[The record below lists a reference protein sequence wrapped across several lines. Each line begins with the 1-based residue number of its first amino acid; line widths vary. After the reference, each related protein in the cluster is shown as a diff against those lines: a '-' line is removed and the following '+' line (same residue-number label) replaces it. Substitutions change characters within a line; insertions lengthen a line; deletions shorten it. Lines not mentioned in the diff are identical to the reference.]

1 MKRRGQV
8 EELSHLLRPAF
19 AQTLALLGLRARA
32 ERDAANIRPTE
43 EPPTA
48 AGLVGRPARRGERA
62 PGTLTMADESPTPP
76 APATQEPPG
85 GAPAPEQSPPGAA
98 PAADSSEL
106 ERLRA
111 ENARYQS
118 DVAAHAAVLRVLAAQ
133 QGGQQAEQPVQLVRL
148 PPERARRLAQ
158 SLGGDW
164 NEQHVQA
171 HVPIF
176 AAFLQELASPILTGI
191 EGMADVVD
199 LVQTRQEIN
208 DYKDFSDEVD
218 QLRAEYRN
226 RGQTITR
233 KQAVAAVQSRRM
245 QDPAYVD
252 QLLTRREQEKAMEQQ
267 RRAAGAAATIT
278 EGGATVQ
285 KAGPE
290 PTKQPRAP
298 QSREEFARM
307 TLEEKRKAL
316 EGATI

>member
-1 MKRRGQV
+1 
-8 EELSHLLRPAF
+8 
-19 AQTLALLGLRARA
+19 
-32 ERDAANIRPTE
+32 
-43 EPPTA
+43 
-48 AGLVGRPARRGERA
+48 
-62 PGTLTMADESPTPP
+62 MADEQTPTPVP
-76 APATQEPPG
+76 Q
-85 GAPAPEQSPPGAA
+85 GAPPDSGAGPVTESAPPPT
-98 PAADSSEL
+98 PAGPSEL
-106 ERLRA
+106 ERLREEHA
-111 ENARYQS
+111 RIREENAALNATLRLLAPQP
-118 DVAAHAAVLRVLAAQ
+118 AAV
-133 QGGQQAEQPVQLVRL
+133 EQPVSLVRL
-148 PPERARRLAQ
+148 SPDRARRLAQ
-158 SLGGDW
+158 SLGGGW
-164 NEQHVQA
+164 NEQNVQE

-176 AAFLQELASPILTGI
+176 AAFLQELATPILNGL

-199 LVQTRQEIN
+199 LVQTRQEIS
-208 DYKDFSDEVD
+208 DYKTVAEEVD

-245 QDPAYVD
+245 QDPAYMD
-252 QLLTRREQEKAMEQQ
+252 KLLEKREQERVAEQQ

-298 QSREEFARM
+298 QSKEEFARL